1 MTADEAVI
9 GEATELLQ
17 RLIQNHCVNDGT
29 AASGGEVR
37 NSELLAHYLI
47 GAGIELE
54 RFESAPGRESLVARI
69 DGSDPTAPS
78 LCLMGHTD
86 VVPVNPAGWHEDPFG
101 GELINGEVW
110 GRGAIDMLNITA
122 TMAVAFKRL
131 VHSGFRPRGSL
142 TYFAVADE
150 EAGGRLGAEW
160 MVDNHWDAVASDYVL
175 TEIGGW
181 SDLPGD
187 GSRRIVVNVA
197 EKGLAWRRLT
207 VKGTP
212 GHGSMPY
219 RTDNALVTAA
229 EVVKRISDY
238 RPAPWVGD
246 LWLEQLAGL
255 DLPESTKRALSDP
268 ATLDD
273 ALAELPAAL
282 ARGCHAV
289 THTTFSP
296 NVAHGGEKTNT
307 IPDHVVLEVD
317 VRTLAG
323 QTPEEVDG
331 HLRTAL
337 GDLANRVEIS
347 SLQQYSSTR
356 SGTDNRLWEAL
367 GHQVDAVYPGAQLSP
382 AILVGATD
390 ARFFRDKGSVAMG
403 AALYSPEVTFETFAG
418 RFHGNDERVDIA
430 SLGLSTELWT
440 GVVKELLG

>member
-1 MTADEAVI
+1 MAADEALT

-29 AASGGEVR
+29 AASGDEIR
-37 NSELLAHYLI
+37 NSELLAHYLQ
-47 GAGIELE
+47 GAGVELE

-101 GELINGEVW
+101 GELISGEVW

-122 TMAVAFKRL
+122 TMAVAFKHL
-131 VHSGFRPRGSL
+131 VQSGFRPRGSL

-197 EKGLAWRRLT
+197 EKGLAWRRLS

-229 EVVKRISDY
+229 EIVKRISDY

-255 DLPESTKRALSDP
+255 NLPESTKRALSDP

-273 ALAELPAAL
+273 ALAELPPGL

-289 THTTFSP
+289 THITFSP

-307 IPDHVVLEVD
+307 VPDHVVLEVD
-317 VRTLAG
+317 VRTLPGITA
-323 QTPEEVDG
+323 EEVDA
-331 HLRTAL
+331 HLKTAL
-337 GDLANRVEIS
+337 GDLADRVEIS
-347 SLQQYSSTR
+347 PLQQYDPRRGDRRALFPGQGLDRLGRR
-356 SGTDNRLWEAL
+356 SLLAGGDLRDLRRPLPRQRRARRRRFAWAVDQPMDRGSEGASRLRRLLRVRTKSLPVKTATTD
-367 GHQVDAVYPGAQLSP
+367 
-382 AILVGATD
+382 I
-390 ARFFRDKGSVAMG
+390 
-403 AALYSPEVTFETFAG
+403 
-418 RFHGNDERVDIA
+418 
-430 SLGLSTELWT
+430 
-440 GVVKELLG
+440 

>member
-1 MTADEAVI
+1 MAADQAVI

-17 RLIQNHCVNDGT
+17 SLIRNHCVNDGT
-29 AASGGEVR
+29 AASGDEIR
-37 NSELLAHYLI
+37 NSELLANYLS

-69 DGSDPTAPS
+69 DGSDPTAPT

-101 GELINGEVW
+101 GELIDGEVW

-131 VHSGFRPRGSL
+131 AQSGFRPRGSL
-142 TYFAVADE
+142 IYFAVADE

-160 MVDNHWDAVASDYVL
+160 MVDNHWDAVASEYVL

-187 GSRRIVVNVA
+187 GSRRIVVCIA

-229 EVVKRISDY
+229 EVVRRISNY
-238 RPAPWVGD
+238 SPAPWVGD

-255 DLPESTKRALSDP
+255 DLPESTKRALADP
-268 ATLDD
+268 AALDD
-273 ALAELPAAL
+273 ALAELPRAW
-282 ARGCHAV
+282 H
-289 THTTFSP
+289 
-296 NVAHGGEKTNT
+296 
-307 IPDHVVLEVD
+307 
-317 VRTLAG
+317 
-323 QTPEEVDG
+323 
-331 HLRTAL
+331 
-337 GDLANRVEIS
+337 
-347 SLQQYSSTR
+347 
-356 SGTDNRLWEAL
+356 
-367 GHQVDAVYPGAQLSP
+367 
-382 AILVGATD
+382 
-390 ARFFRDKGSVAMG
+390 GSVTP
-403 AALYSPEVTFETFAG
+403 SRT
-418 RFHGNDERVDIA
+418 
-430 SLGLSTELWT
+430 
-440 GVVKELLG
+440 

>member
-1 MTADEAVI
+1 MVADEALT

-17 RLIQNHCVNDGT
+17 RLIRNHCVNDGT
-29 AASGGEVR
+29 AASGDEIR
-37 NSELLAHYLI
+37 NSELLANYLHGEGVEI
-47 GAGIELE
+47 E

-122 TMAVAFKRL
+122 TMAIAFKHL
-131 VHSGFRPRGSL
+131 VQSGFRPRGSL
-142 TYFAVADE
+142 IYFAVADE

-229 EVVKRISDY
+229 EIVKRISDY
-238 RPAPWVGD
+238 RPAPSVGD

-255 DLPESTKRALSDP
+255 NLPESTKRALSDP

-273 ALAELPAAL
+273 ALAELPPGL
-282 ARGCHAV
+282 ARGCHAA

-307 IPDHVVLEVD
+307 VPDQVVLEVD
-317 VRTLAG
+317 VRTLPGTTGA
-323 QTPEEVDG
+323 EVDA
-331 HLRTAL
+331 HLKTVL

-347 SLQQYSSTR
+347 SLQEYGSTR
-356 SGTDNRLWEAL
+356 SATDNPLWEAL
-367 GHQVDAVYPGAQLSP
+367 GHQVATVYPGSRVSP

-390 ARFFRDKGSVAMG
+390 ARFFRDKGSIAMG

-418 RFHGNDERVDIA
+418 RFHGNDERVDVA
-430 SLGLSTELWT
+430 SLGLSTGLWT

>member
-1 MTADEAVI
+1 MAADEALT

-29 AASGGEVR
+29 AASGDEIR
-37 NSELLAHYLI
+37 NSELLANYLH
-47 GAGIELE
+47 GAGVELE
-54 RFESAPGRESLVARI
+54 HFEGAPGRESLVARI

-122 TMAVAFKRL
+122 TMAVAFKHL
-131 VHSGFRPRGSL
+131 VQSGFRPRGSL

-238 RPAPWVGD
+238 RNVPWVGD

-255 DLPESTKRALSDP
+255 NLPESTKAALADP

-273 ALAELPAAL
+273 ALAELPTAL

-289 THTTFSP
+289 THMTFSP

-307 IPDHVVLEVD
+307 VPDQVVLEVD
-317 VRTLAG
+317 VRTLPG
-323 QTPEEVDG
+323 QTAEEVDA
-331 HLRTAL
+331 HISKAL
-337 GDLANRVEIS
+337 GDLAGRVEIS
-347 SLQQYSSTR
+347 PLQQYGSTR
-356 SGTDNRLWEAL
+356 SGTDNPLWEAL
-367 GHQVDAVYPGAQLSP
+367 GHQVSAAYPGSRLSP

-390 ARFFRDKGSVAMG
+390 ARFFRDKGSIAMG

-418 RFHGNDERVDIA
+418 RFHGNDERVDVA
-430 SLGLSTELWT
+430 SLGLSTGLWT
-440 GVVKELLG
+440 AVVKELLG

>member
-1 MTADEAVI
+1 MAADEALT

-17 RLIQNHCVNDGT
+17 RLIRNHCVNDGT
-29 AASGGEVR
+29 ATSGDEVR
-37 NSELLAHYLI
+37 NSELLAHYLA
-47 GAGIELE
+47 GPGIELE
-54 RFESAPGRESLVARI
+54 RFEGAPGRESLVARI
-69 DGSDPTAPS
+69 EGSDPTAQS

-122 TMAVAFKRL
+122 TMAVAFKHL
-131 VHSGFRPRGSL
+131 VQSGFRPRGSL
-142 TYFAVADE
+142 VYFAVADE

-187 GSRRIVVNVA
+187 GTRRIVVNVA

-238 RPAPWVGD
+238 RPVPWVGD

-255 DLPESTKRALSDP
+255 NLPESTKRALADP

-273 ALAELPAAL
+273 ALAELPAGL

-289 THTTFSP
+289 THITFSP
-296 NVAHGGEKTNT
+296 NVVHGGEKTNT
-307 IPDHVVLEVD
+307 VPDHVVLEVD
-317 VRTLAG
+317 IRTLPGITA
-323 QTPEEVDG
+323 EEADA
-331 HLRTAL
+331 HLKTAL
-337 GDLANRVEIS
+337 GDLADRVEIS
-347 SLQQYSSTR
+347 PLQQYGSTR
-356 SGTDNRLWEAL
+356 SATDNPLWEAL
-367 GHQVDAVYPGAQLSP
+367 GHQVSSVYPGSRLSP

-390 ARFFRDKGSVAMG
+390 ARFFRDKGSVALG

-418 RFHGNDERVDIA
+418 RFHGNDERVDVA
-430 SLGLSTELWT
+430 SLGLSTNLWT

>member
-1 MTADEAVI
+1 VAADQAVI

-17 RLIQNHCVNDGT
+17 SLIRNHCVNDGT
-29 AASGGEVR
+29 AASGDEIR
-37 NSELLAHYLI
+37 NSELLANYLS
-47 GAGIELE
+47 GGGIELE

-69 DGSDPTAPS
+69 EGSDPTAPT

-101 GELINGEVW
+101 GELIDGEVW

-131 VHSGFRPRGSL
+131 AQSGFRPRGSL
-142 TYFAVADE
+142 IYFAVADE

-160 MVDNHWDAVASDYVL
+160 MVDNHWEAVASEYVL

-187 GSRRIVVNVA
+187 GSRRIVVCIA
-197 EKGLAWRRLT
+197 EKGLAWRRLI

-229 EVVKRISDY
+229 EVVRRISNY
-238 RPAPWVGD
+238 SPAPWVGD

-255 DLPESTKRALSDP
+255 DLPESTKRALADP
-268 ATLDD
+268 AALDD
-273 ALAELPAAL
+273 ALAELPAGL
-282 ARGCHAV
+282 SRLCHAV
-289 THTTFSP
+289 THMTFSP

-307 IPDHVVLEVD
+307 VPDHVVLEVD
-317 VRTLAG
+317 IRTLPG
-323 QTPEEVDG
+323 TTPEDVDA
-331 HLRTAL
+331 HLKTAL
-337 GDLANRVEIS
+337 GDLADRVEIS
-347 SLQQYSSTR
+347 SLQEYGSTR
-356 SGTDNRLWEAL
+356 SATDNPLWEAL
-367 GHQVDAVYPGAQLSP
+367 GHQVGAVYPGSSLSP
-382 AILVGATD
+382 SLLVGATD
-390 ARFFRDKGSVAMG
+390 ARFFRDKGAIAMG

-418 RFHGNDERVDIA
+418 RFHGNDERVDVA

>member
-1 MTADEAVI
+1 MAADQAVI

-17 RLIQNHCVNDGT
+17 SLIRNHCVNDGT
-29 AASGGEVR
+29 AASGDEIR
-37 NSELLAHYLI
+37 NSELLANYLS
-47 GAGIELE
+47 GGGIELE

-69 DGSDPTAPS
+69 DGSDPKAPT

-86 VVPVNPAGWHEDPFG
+86 VVPVNPAGWREDPFG
-101 GELINGEVW
+101 GELIDGEVW

-131 VHSGFRPRGSL
+131 AQSGFRPRGSL
-142 TYFAVADE
+142 IYFAVADE

-187 GSRRIVVNVA
+187 GSRRIVVCIA

-207 VKGTP
+207 VKAHPGTVRCP
-212 GHGSMPY
+212 TARTTPWSPPPRSCDGSA
-219 RTDNALVTAA
+219 TT
-229 EVVKRISDY
+229 S
-238 RPAPWVGD
+238 PAPWVGD

-255 DLPESTKRALSDP
+255 DLPESTKRALADP
-268 ATLDD
+268 AALDD
-273 ALAELPAAL
+273 ALAELPAGL
-282 ARGCHAV
+282 ARLCHAV
-289 THTTFSP
+289 THMTFSP

-307 IPDHVVLEVD
+307 VPDHVVLEVD
-317 VRTLAG
+317 IRTLPG
-323 QTPEEVDG
+323 TTPEDVDA
-331 HLRTAL
+331 HLKTAL

-347 SLQQYSSTR
+347 SLQEYGSTR
-356 SGTDNRLWEAL
+356 SATDNPLWEAL
-367 GHQVDAVYPGAQLSP
+367 GHQVGAVYPGSSLSP
-382 AILVGATD
+382 SMLVGATD
-390 ARFFRDKGSVAMG
+390 ARFFRDKGAIAMG

-418 RFHGNDERVDIA
+418 RFHGNDERVDVA

>member
-1 MTADEAVI
+1 VAASQAVV

-17 RLIQNHCVNDGT
+17 SLIRNHCVNDGT
-29 AASGGEVR
+29 ATSGDEIR
-37 NSELLAHYLI
+37 NSELLAHYLS

-54 RFESAPGRESLVARI
+54 RFESAPGRESLVARV

-86 VVPVNPAGWHEDPFG
+86 VVPVNPAAWHEDPFG

-122 TMAVAFKRL
+122 SMAVALKHL
-131 VHSGFRPRGSL
+131 VQSGFRPRGSL
-142 TYFAVADE
+142 IYFAAADE

-160 MVDNHWDAVASDYVL
+160 MVDNHWDAIRSDFVL
-175 TEIGGW
+175 TEVGGW
-181 SDLPGD
+181 SALPGD

-238 RPAPWVGD
+238 RPAPFVGD

-255 DLPESTKRALSDP
+255 NLPESTKRALADP

-273 ALAELPAAL
+273 MLAELPTEL
-282 ARGCHAV
+282 ARGFHAL
-289 THTTFSP
+289 THMTFSP
-296 NVAHGGEKTNT
+296 NVEHGGEKTN
-307 IPDHVVLEVD
+307 IVPDYVVLEVD
-317 VRTLAG
+317 VRTLPGTA
-323 QTPEEVDG
+323 PEEVDA
-331 HLRTAL
+331 HLRSAL
-337 GDLANRVEIS
+337 GDLADRVEIS
-347 SLQQYSSTR
+347 SLQQYGSTR
-356 SGTDNRLWEAL
+356 SATDNPLWEAL
-367 GHQVDAVYPGAQLSP
+367 GHQIGALYPGSRLSP
-382 AILVGATD
+382 GMFFGATD
-390 ARFFRDKGSVAMG
+390 ARYFRDKGAIAMG

-418 RFHGNDERVDIA
+418 RFHGNDERVDVA
-430 SLGLSTELWT
+430 SLGLSSELWT